1 MRYPCAPIASIAA
14 SFLLH
19 TGVMSRNVVGT
30 KPQSSGWCGSKISS
44 SGGAIVLNALAT
56 PAPLASCRAC
66 TVASCATPWS
76 GLNGS
81 SAACVRIS
89 VRLELA
95 DQIGQPLDRGGVHDE
110 RVVAEVEAAE
120 VRAER
125 GGGRHRL
132 AVADLLDAL
141 LGLAGL
147 LPELARL
154 AALAVGERDDVRR
167 PAALDHRRDRARGAP
182 DEVGGV
188 RADDEQRLR
197 HRPASSC

>member
-1 MRYPCAPIASIAA
+1 
-14 SFLLH
+14 
-19 TGVMSRNVVGT
+19 MSRNVVGT

-56 PAPLASCRAC
+56 PAPLASWRAC

-81 SAACVRIS
+81 QRGVREDQL
-89 VRLELA
+89 RLELA

-110 RVVAEVEAAE
+110 RVVAEIEAAE

-125 GGGRHRL
+125 GSGRLGL

-141 LGLAGL
+141 LRLAGL

-154 AALAVGERDDVRR
+154 SALAVGEGDDVRR
-167 PAALDHRRDRARGAP
+167 PAALDDRRDRAGGAP

-188 RADDEQRLR
+188 RADDEERLR